1 MTQPA
6 TSVSNSNLANI
17 YQEALTSIVRVRSG
31 RQAVSDAQYFRNQ
44 FREALKL
51 AHDEA
56 RTRNYSDE
64 ADRDARFAVV
74 AFLDESVLNLRSA
87 VFADWVRKPLQE
99 ELFGV
104 HVGGEIFF
112 RNLERLMSQVDSPV
126 LADILEVYLLCLALG
141 YAGRYSVSG
150 KGELKTIRDTV
161 LQRVRRIRGARQGL
175 APGWRPEREEA
186 PLASDPWVKRLLYG
200 AIAAGVL
207 VLVLFVVYRLTLNS
221 AVSNIASISSVSGA
235 AQ

>member
-1 MTQPA
+1 MQP
-6 TSVSNSNLANI
+6 SVSVANSNLALI

-51 AHDEA
+51 AHDDA

-104 HVGGEIFF
+104 HIGGEIFF
-112 RNLERLMSQVDSPV
+112 RNLERLMGQVDSPV
-126 LADILEVYLLCLALG
+126 LGNILEVYLLCLALG

-150 KGELKTIRDTV
+150 KGDLKTIRDNV
-161 LQRVRRIRGARQGL
+161 MQRLRRIRGARQGL
-175 APGWRPEREEA
+175 APAWRPQSEEA
-186 PLASDPWVKRLLYG
+186 PPPNDPWVKRLLY
-200 AIAAGVL
+200 AAVASVVL
-207 VLVLFVVYRLTLNS
+207 VIGLFVIYQLTLHS
-221 AVSNIASISSVSGA
+221 AVTGVASISSASGA
-235 AQ
+235 NQ

>member
-1 MTQPA
+1 MQPSPVA
-6 TSVSNSNLANI
+6 NSNLALI

-44 FREALKL
+44 FREALRL

-56 RTRNYSDE
+56 RLRNYSDE

-112 RNLERLMSQVDSPV
+112 RNLERLMGQVDSPV

-150 KGELKTIRDTV
+150 KGELKTIRETV
-161 LQRVRRIRGARQGL
+161 MQRLRRIRGTRQSL
-175 APGWRPEREEA
+175 APAWKPESAEA
-186 PLASDPWVKRLLYG
+186 PPPSDPWVKRLVYG
-200 AIAAGVL
+200 AVAAVFL
-207 VLVLFVVYRLTLNS
+207 VVVLFVVYRLTLNS
-221 AVSNIASISSVSGA
+221 AVTSVASLNSVSGA
-235 AQ
+235 TQ

>member
-1 MTQPA
+1 MQPSPA
-6 TSVSNSNLANI
+6 ASSNLALI

-44 FREALKL
+44 FREALRL

-56 RTRNYSDE
+56 RLRNYSDE

-112 RNLERLMSQVDSPV
+112 RNLERLMGQVDSPV

-150 KGELKTIRDTV
+150 KGELKTIRETV
-161 LQRVRRIRGARQGL
+161 MQRLRRIRGTRQSL
-175 APGWRPEREEA
+175 APSWKPESAEA
-186 PLASDPWVKRLLYG
+186 PPPTDPWVKRLVYG
-200 AIAAGVL
+200 AMAAVL
-207 VLVLFVVYRLTLNS
+207 LVVVLFVVYRLTLNS
-221 AVSNIASISSVSGA
+221 AVTGIASLSSVSGA

>member
-1 MTQPA
+1 MQPSPVA
-6 TSVSNSNLANI
+6 SSNLALI

-44 FREALKL
+44 FREALRL

-56 RTRNYSDE
+56 RLRNYSDE

-112 RNLERLMSQVDSPV
+112 RNLERLMGQVDSPV

-150 KGELKTIRDTV
+150 KGELKTIRETV
-161 LQRVRRIRGARQGL
+161 MQRLWRIRGGRQSL
-175 APGWRPEREEA
+175 APSWKPESAEA
-186 PLASDPWVKRLLYG
+186 PPPADPWVKRLVYG
-200 AIAAGVL
+200 AVASVL
-207 VLVLFVVYRLTLNS
+207 LVVVLFVVYRLTLNS
-221 AVSNIASISSVSGA
+221 AVTSIASISSVSGA
-235 AQ
+235 TQ

>member
-1 MTQPA
+1 MQPSPVA
-6 TSVSNSNLANI
+6 GSNLALI

-44 FREALKL
+44 FREALRL

-56 RTRNYSDE
+56 RLRNYPDE

-112 RNLERLMSQVDSPV
+112 RNLERLMGQVDSPV

-150 KGELKTIRDTV
+150 KGELKTIRETV
-161 LQRVRRIRGARQGL
+161 MQRLRRIRGTSQSL
-175 APGWRPEREEA
+175 APAWKPESAEA
-186 PLASDPWVKRLLYG
+186 PPPADPWVKRLVYG
-200 AIAAGVL
+200 AVAAVL
-207 VLVLFVVYRLTLNS
+207 LVIVLFVVYRLTLNS
-221 AVSNIASISSVSGA
+221 AVTSIASLSSVSGA

>member
-1 MTQPA
+1 MQPSPVA
-6 TSVSNSNLANI
+6 NSNLALI

-44 FREALKL
+44 FREALRL

-56 RTRNYSDE
+56 RLRNYSDE

-112 RNLERLMSQVDSPV
+112 RNLERLMGQVDSPV

-150 KGELKTIRDTV
+150 KGELKTIRETV
-161 LQRVRRIRGARQGL
+161 MQRLRRIRGTRQGL
-175 APGWRPEREEA
+175 APAWKPESAEA
-186 PLASDPWVKRLLYG
+186 PPPADPWVKRLVYG
-200 AIAAGVL
+200 AVASVVL
-207 VLVLFVVYRLTLNS
+207 VVVLFVVYRFTLNS
-221 AVSNIASISSVSGA
+221 AVTSIASISSVSGA
-235 AQ
+235 TQ

>member
-1 MTQPA
+1 MQPSPVA
-6 TSVSNSNLANI
+6 GSNLALI

-44 FREALKL
+44 FREALRL

-56 RTRNYSDE
+56 RLRNYADE

-112 RNLERLMSQVDSPV
+112 RNLERLMGQVDSPV
-126 LADILEVYLLCLALG
+126 LADIL
-141 YAGRYSVSG
+141 
-150 KGELKTIRDTV
+150 
-161 LQRVRRIRGARQGL
+161 
-175 APGWRPEREEA
+175 
-186 PLASDPWVKRLLYG
+186 
-200 AIAAGVL
+200 
-207 VLVLFVVYRLTLNS
+207 
-221 AVSNIASISSVSGA
+221 
-235 AQ
+235 

>member
-1 MTQPA
+1 MQPSPVA
-6 TSVSNSNLANI
+6 GSNLALI

-44 FREALKL
+44 FREALRL

-56 RTRNYSDE
+56 RLRNYADE

-112 RNLERLMSQVDSPV
+112 RNLERLMGQVDSPV

-150 KGELKTIRDTV
+150 KGELKTIRETV
-161 LQRVRRIRGARQGL
+161 MQRVRRIRGTRQSL
-175 APGWRPEREEA
+175 APAWKPESAEA
-186 PLASDPWVKRLLYG
+186 PPPADPWVKRLVYG
-200 AIAAGVL
+200 AIASVLL
-207 VLVLFVVYRLTLNS
+207 VLALFVVYRLTLNS
-221 AVSNIASISSVSGA
+221 AVTSIASTSSVSGA
-235 AQ
+235 TQ

>member
-1 MTQPA
+1 MQPSPVA
-6 TSVSNSNLANI
+6 SSNLALI

-44 FREALKL
+44 FREALRL

-56 RTRNYSDE
+56 RLRNYSDE

-112 RNLERLMSQVDSPV
+112 RNLERLMGQVDSPV

-150 KGELKTIRDTV
+150 KGELKTIRETV
-161 LQRVRRIRGARQGL
+161 MQRLRRIRGTRQSL
-175 APGWRPEREEA
+175 APSWKPESAEA
-186 PLASDPWVKRLLYG
+186 PPPTDPWVKRLVYG
-200 AIAAGVL
+200 AMAAVL
-207 VLVLFVVYRLTLNS
+207 LVVVLFVVYRLTLNS
-221 AVSNIASISSVSGA
+221 AVTSVASLSSVSGA

>member
-1 MTQPA
+1 MQPSPVA
-6 TSVSNSNLANI
+6 GSNLALI

-44 FREALKL
+44 FREALRL

-56 RTRNYSDE
+56 RLRNYSDE

-112 RNLERLMSQVDSPV
+112 RNLERLMGQVDSPV

-150 KGELKTIRDTV
+150 KGELKTIRETV
-161 LQRVRRIRGARQGL
+161 MQRLRRIRGTRQSL
-175 APGWRPEREEA
+175 APAWKPESAEA
-186 PLASDPWVKRLLYG
+186 PPPADPWVKRLVYG
-200 AIAAGVL
+200 AVAAVL
-207 VLVLFVVYRLTLNS
+207 LVIVLFVVYRLTLNS
-221 AVSNIASISSVSGA
+221 AVTSIASLSSVSGA

>member
-1 MTQPA
+1 MQP
-6 TSVSNSNLANI
+6 SVSAVNSNLALI

-51 AHDEA
+51 AHDDA
-56 RTRNYSDE
+56 RVRNYSDE
-64 ADRDARFAVV
+64 ADRDARFAIV

-104 HVGGEIFF
+104 HIGGEIFF
-112 RNLERLMSQVDSPV
+112 RNLERLMGQVDSPV
-126 LADILEVYLLCLALG
+126 LGDILEVYLLCLALG

-150 KGELKTIRDTV
+150 KGDLRTIRDTV
-161 LQRVRRIRGARQGL
+161 MQRLRRIRGTREGL

-186 PLASDPWVKRLLYG
+186 PPPSDPWVKRLLYT
-200 AIAAGVL
+200 AVASVVL
-207 VLVLFVVYRLTLNS
+207 VLALFVIYRF
-221 AVSNIASISSVSGA
+221 
-235 AQ
+235 

>member
-1 MTQPA
+1 MQPSPVA
-6 TSVSNSNLANI
+6 SNNLALI

-44 FREALKL
+44 VREALRL

-56 RTRNYSDE
+56 RLRNYSDE

-74 AFLDESVLNLRSA
+74 AFLDESVLNLQSA

-112 RNLERLMSQVDSPV
+112 RNLERLMGQVDSPV

-150 KGELKTIRDTV
+150 KGELKTIRETV
-161 LQRVRRIRGARQGL
+161 MQRLWRIRGGRQSL
-175 APGWRPEREEA
+175 APAWKPENAEA
-186 PLASDPWVKRLLYG
+186 LPPADPWVKRLVYG
-200 AIAAGVL
+200 AVASVL
-207 VLVLFVVYRLTLNS
+207 LVIVLFVVYRLTLNS
-221 AVSNIASISSVSGA
+221 AVTGIASISSVSGA